1 MDGEI
6 TQCKLSYA
14 SIRWTAKS
22 SAWTSTQDT
31 PAVTKHH
38 KICTA
43 REALVAAS
51 TEKQTYRMA
60 GSLGRSRRRYIAQ
73 VLQRQSCVEG
83 KGSANDPQN
92 VDACAIC
99 LEPLAT
105 DLLPLLVQA

>member
-1 MDGEI
+1 MHPFVGRRNPA
-6 TQCKLSYA
+6 LGP
-14 SIRWTAKS
+14 S
-22 SAWTSTQDT
+22 SSQRRTSTEGT
-31 PAVTKHH
+31 PALTKHH

-73 VLQRQSCVEG
+73 VMQRQSCVEG

-105 DLLPLLVQA
+105 DLLPMLVQA

>member
-1 MDGEI
+1 M
-6 TQCKLSYA
+6 L
-14 SIRWTAKS
+14 
-22 SAWTSTQDT
+22 
-31 PAVTKHH
+31 AVTKHH